1 MISILMK
8 QKKIRTRSK
17 IKEVFKMKVLLLADV
32 KGKGKKDQIINVSD
46 GYARNFLFPK
56 KLAVEADAKAMAD
69 AKNKEEARLF
79 KIEQDKAAAR
89 ELAAKLEG
97 VTVKIKVSAGADGRL
112 YGSITTADIAD
123 ALKEQHGIELDK
135 RKIVSD
141 GAIKAHGTY
150 TLDVKLYPEIVG
162 KVNVVV
168 CA

>member
-1 MISILMK
+1 
-8 QKKIRTRSK
+8 
-17 IKEVFKMKVLLLADV
+17 MKVLLLADV

-97 VTVKIKVSAGADGRL
+97 VTVKIKASAGADGRL
-112 YGSITTADIAD
+112 YGSITTSDVAEE
-123 ALKEQHGIELDK
+123 LKKQHGIEIDR
-135 RKIVSD
+135 RKISTD
-141 GAIKAHGTY
+141 GAIKAFGSY
-150 TLDVKLYPEIVG
+150 TLDVKLYPEIQG
-162 KVNVVV
+162 KINLVV
-168 CA
+168 CQ